1 MRWSCRSSRSSPS
14 RPSVWP
20 MMAPMMSLRWTV
32 PFTLISARISYFM
45 ALPFPPPPRPDL
57 PPERF
62 ELFLPMWF
70 LSLFAHNHR
79 ALVRQRVLSGPKHPT
94 CRAGEV
100 NVNISPTCR
109 ALLNAVQNFCRPWAI
124 FTFNG
129 FFKKWKRVGEPCRR
143 LNSVRWMCFVQRWR
157 SCWLTAS

>member
-1 MRWSCRSSRSSPS
+1 
-14 RPSVWP
+14 
-20 MMAPMMSLRWTV
+20 
-32 PFTLISARISYFM
+32 M

-100 NVNISPTCR
+100 NVNI
-109 ALLNAVQNFCRPWAI
+109 LLHLPRPFECCAE
-124 FTFNG
+124 FLQTMGYFHLQR
-129 FFKKWKRVGEPCRR
+129 FLQEVEARR
-143 LNSVRWMCFVQRWR
+143 
-157 SCWLTAS
+157 